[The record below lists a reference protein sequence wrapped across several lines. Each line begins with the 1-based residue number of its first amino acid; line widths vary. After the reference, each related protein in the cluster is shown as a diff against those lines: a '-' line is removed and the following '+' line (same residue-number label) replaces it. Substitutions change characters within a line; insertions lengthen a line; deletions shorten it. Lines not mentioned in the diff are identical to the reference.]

1 MPYCPSCGS
10 EFRSGFQVC
19 NTCNVTLVDSL
30 DSLDDIEEVAPD
42 TPAEDDDN
50 PLHLLGTLTDEGQ
63 ATLIRRLLDEAAIP
77 SIVQGG
83 HAPQIGGC
91 TPWRVYVDE
100 DYLEAARETLA
111 SFQAPTL
118 ITGQIEGALGRFENE
133 LTQLGRE
140 RRDAQAQIQSV
151 RQSIDRLRRELG
163 ELNKQLDEHD

>member
-10 EFRSGFQVC
+10 EFRTGFQLC
-19 NTCNVTLVDSL
+19 NTCNVALVASL
-30 DSLDDIEEVAPD
+30 DEPEEIEPDAPE
-42 TPAEDDDN
+42 PDDDN

-133 LTQLGRE
+133 LAQLGRQ